1 MKLTALLKPN
11 SRHRQEVVKNP
22 GGTYTI
28 YTKAP
33 ALENRA
39 NNEAIMLLA
48 QHYKVPKSSVRL
60 VRGATSRQK
69 VFEVALS
76 DDPLPTEAN

>member
-1 MKLTALLKPN
+1 MKLVALLKPN
-11 SRHRQEVVKNP
+11 SRHRQEIVKNP
-22 GGTYTI
+22 DGTYTI

-69 VFEVALS
+69 VFEVTLP

>member
-1 MKLTALLKPN
+1 MKITAYLKPN

-39 NNEAIMLLA
+39 NKEAVELLA
-48 QHYKVPKSSVRL
+48 KYFAVPKSCIILS
-60 VRGATSRQK
+60 RGLTSRHK
-69 VFEVALS
+69 VFTITQSVH
-76 DDPLPTEAN
+76 T